1 MGQSASVVSTEPQAS
16 AATTSQ
22 TDETVPMAV
31 ESLEA
36 IANLPPGS
44 SDENENGDEDD
55 GEASIKKGTH
65 KTAAN
70 DDNALPRTENE
81 MADPVIPEVA
91 MAAVPEQAAL
101 NLLGSITAIVDT
113 TVVIT
118 SDPSA
123 AQAFAQT
130 KTTLDFGTVLA
141 LADRTV
147 VGGLF
152 ETFGPV
158 VRPMF
163 SVRFPQAA
171 DIATKGLTLGQRVYY
186 ASDLM
191 QTVFVEPLI
200 KEKGSDASN
209 KFDEEVSLAE
219 MDYSDDE
226 QERLAKRSHA
236 QQSQAKKQ
244 RKRPNNARRGGFPDR
259 ATQGQRPPPP
269 DQAQAQ
275 PPASSVPA
283 SLNPFAGQSTAQI
296 PTRPDSRVLSYDD
309 LCFSDAR
316 PTPQ

>member
-1 MGQSASVVSTEPQAS
+1 MGQSASVVSTEPRAS
-16 AATTSQ
+16 TATLGQ
-22 TDETVPMAV
+22 PDDTVPMAV

-36 IANLPPGS
+36 IANLPAGS
-44 SDENENGDEDD
+44 SDEDDDGDE
-55 GEASIKKGTH
+55 EESSTKGNH
-65 KTAAN
+65 KTLAN
-70 DDNALPRTENE
+70 NNNAQPRTENE
-81 MADPVIPEVA
+81 LVDPEIPQVA
-91 MAAVPEQAAL
+91 LAAVPEEAAL
-101 NLLGSITAIVDT
+101 NLLGSITAIVDA

-123 AQAFAQT
+123 AQVFAQT

-147 VGGLF
+147 VGSLF

-158 VRPMF
+158 VRPIF

-171 DIATKGLTLGQRVYY
+171 DIAAKGLTLGQQVYY
-186 ASDLM
+186 VSDLI

-226 QERLAKRSHA
+226 KERLAKKLPGHP
-236 QQSQAKKQ
+236 SQVKKQ
-244 RKRPNNARRGGFPDR
+244 RKRPINARRGGCSDL
-259 ATQGQRPPPP
+259 ATQGQRPLPTG
-269 DQAQAQ
+269 QVH
-275 PPASSVPA
+275 PPAPSVPA
-283 SLNPFAGQSTAQI
+283 NLNPFAVQSTAQI

-309 LCFSDAR
+309 LCFSDAL
-316 PTPQ
+316 PTSR